1 MRSLITGGRGF
12 VGTWLADHLREVG
25 DEVIVIDHEVDVTD
39 PEALLVAVTD
49 AAPDAIYHLAA
60 LTHVGR
66 SWDEPLR
73 VLEVNVIGT
82 AAVLAAARQ
91 CGTDPRVLVT
101 SSAEVYGAV
110 TDPSML
116 PLREDSP
123 TAPLTPYAASKL
135 AAESVVAQTV
145 LGHGQQV
152 IVVRPFNHIGPGQ
165 SPNFAVP
172 ALAKRIVE
180 ADRRGA
186 STIPVGSLSARRDFT
201 DVRDVVRAYRLL
213 IESGRPGDVYNVC
226 SGRDV
231 GIGEIADMLLSLA
244 GTTLAFETDPALV
257 RPVEVPV
264 LRGDPGRL
272 VDATGWKPEITL
284 DQTLAD
290 VLEYWRHHA
299 GVSDRSPGHPKG
311 AGQWWA
317 GRCGPG
323 VVGRALWA
331 GRCGP
336 GVGAV
341 RRPRSGYASEAGS
354 ALPWPG
360 RVPAWPDH
368 GPGSGDG
375 PPEGPPPPPSAR

>member
-1 MRSLITGGRGF
+1 VRSLITGGRGF

-39 PEALLVAVTD
+39 PAAILGAVSD

-66 SWDEPLR
+66 SWDEPLG

-110 TDPSML
+110 TDPSQL
-116 PLREDSP
+116 PLNEGSP

-135 AAESVVAQTV
+135 AAEAVAAQTV

-152 IVVRPFNHIGPGQ
+152 IIVRPFNHIGPGQ

-186 STIPVGSLSARRDFT
+186 PTIPVGNLSARRDFT

-213 IESGRPGDVYNVC
+213 IESGNPGEVYNVC

-231 GIGEIADMLLSLA
+231 GIGDIADALLSLA
-244 GTTLAFETDPALV
+244 GTTLAFEADPSLV

-264 LRGDPGRL
+264 LRGDPARL
-272 VDATGWKPEITL
+272 VEVTGWKPEIAL

-290 VLEYWRHHA
+290 VLAYWRRHA
-299 GVSDRSPGHPKG
+299 
-311 AGQWWA
+311 
-317 GRCGPG
+317 
-323 VVGRALWA
+323 
-331 GRCGP
+331 
-336 GVGAV
+336 
-341 RRPRSGYASEAGS
+341 E
-354 ALPWPG
+354 
-360 RVPAWPDH
+360 
-368 GPGSGDG
+368 
-375 PPEGPPPPPSAR
+375 